1 MSKGGGT
8 QTSTTSVDPDIKRA
22 YLENYQ
28 QAQGV
33 AASLPQQQFAPMNA
47 MYQQGEQALTNAA
60 LAGQGLSSVDQA
72 AMLTQQAGGYQPLTV
87 GGYGGGPTSLAGA
100 QGYGATDVNAA
111 MANLGMG
118 QGQGTLGSYMNPY
131 SQGVTQN
138 ALADLEASRQ
148 NAIRQTAQQ
157 AQQARAFGGSRQGV
171 AEAQTNLGFTKQAGD
186 LSARLNEQA
195 FNQAMAAQQQD
206 LARQQQAAI
215 QNASQ
220 RTAAS
225 QFGAGAMNQAEL
237 SNAASRNQMAQFN
250 ANIAQQAA
258 LANQSTGLAGS
269 QYRLSAAGQLGNLG
283 AQQQALRLGGAQQ
296 VMGAGG
302 ARQQLEQQQLDAM
315 RNLATQRLG
324 IQQTALGMQPGNLG
338 QTTSTPLYQNRAGGG
353 LGGALAGSQ
362 LANLVSP
369 GNAGYGAALGGLLGY
384 FGG

>member
-33 AASLPQQQFAPMNA
+33 AASLPQQQFAPLNA
-47 MYQQGEQALTNAA
+47 MYQTGEQAVINAG
-60 LAGQGLSSVDQA
+60 LAGQGLTSVDQA
-72 AMLTQQAGGYQPLTV
+72 AMLTQQAA
-87 GGYGGGPTSLAGA
+87 GPRNLSL
-100 QGYGATDVNAA
+100 
-111 MANLGMG
+111 G
-118 QGQGTLGSYMNPY
+118 QGPGTLGSYMNPY

-148 NAIRQTAQQ
+148 NALRQTSQQ
-157 AQQARAFGGSRQGV
+157 AQAARAFGGSRQGV
-171 AEAQTNLGFTKQAGD
+171 AEAQTNLGFTKQYGD

-206 LARQQQAAI
+206 R
-215 QNASQ
+215 ASQ
-220 RTAAS
+220 MM
-225 QFGAGAMNQAEL
+225 G
-237 SNAASRNQMAQFN
+237 
-250 ANIAQQAA
+250 AQQ
-258 LANQSTGLAGS
+258 
-269 QYRLSAAGQLGNLG
+269 LSGIGG
-283 AQQQALRLGGAQQ
+283 QQQALRLGGAQQ

-338 QTTSTPLYQNRAGGG
+338 QTTSTPLYQNRAAGG

>member
-8 QTSTTSVDPDIKRA
+8 QTSTTSVDPDIKKA

-60 LAGQGLSSVDQA
+60 LAGQGLTSVDQA
-72 AMLTQQAGGYQPLTV
+72 ALLTQQAS
-87 GGYGGGPTSLAGA
+87 GPRNLSL
-100 QGYGATDVNAA
+100 
-111 MANLGMG
+111 G
-118 QGQGTLGSYMNPY
+118 QGPGTLGSYMNPY

-148 NAIRQTAQQ
+148 NAIRQTSQQ
-157 AQQARAFGGSRQGV
+157 AQAARAFGGSRQGV
-171 AEAQTNLGFTKQAGD
+171 AEAQTNLGFTKQYGD

-195 FNQAMAAQQQD
+195 FNQAMAAQGQD
-206 LARQQQAAI
+206 ISRQLM
-215 QNASQ
+215 
-220 RTAAS
+220 
-225 QFGAGAMNQAEL
+225 G
-237 SNAASRNQMAQFN
+237 
-250 ANIAQQAA
+250 
-258 LANQSTGLAGS
+258 
-269 QYRLSAAGQLGNLG
+269 AGQLSGIG
-283 AQQQALRLGGAQQ
+283 GQQQQLRLGGAQQ

-324 IQQTALGMQPGNLG
+324 IQSSALGIQPGNLG
-338 QTTSTPLYQNRAGGG
+338 QSTSTPLYQNRAAGG

-369 GNAGYGAALGGLLGY
+369 GNTGYGAALGGLLGY
-384 FGG
+384 FG

>member
-8 QTSTTSVDPDIKRA
+8 QTSTTSVDPDIKKA

-33 AASLPQQQFAPMNA
+33 AAALPQQQFSPFNA
-47 MYQQGEQALTNAA
+47 MYQSGEQALTNAGI
-60 LAGQGLSSVDQA
+60 AGQGLSSVDQA
-72 AMLTQQAGGYQPLTV
+72 ALLTQQAS
-87 GGYGGGPTSLAGA
+87 GPRNLSLE
-100 QGYGATDVNAA
+100 
-111 MANLGMG
+111 

-138 ALADLEASRQ
+138 ALADLEMSRQ
-148 NAIRQTAQQ
+148 NALRQTAQQ
-157 AQQARAFGGSRQGV
+157 AQAARAFGGSRQGV
-171 AEAQTNLGFTKQAGD
+171 AEAQTNLGFTKQYGD

-206 LARQQQAAI
+206 R
-215 QNASQ
+215 ASQ
-220 RTAAS
+220 LMGAS
-225 QFGAGAMNQAEL
+225 QL
-237 SNAASRNQMAQFN
+237 SG
-250 ANIAQQAA
+250 I
-258 LANQSTGLAGS
+258 GG
-269 QYRLSAAGQLGNLG
+269 
-283 AQQQALRLGGAQQ
+283 QQQALRLGGAQA

-315 RNLATQRLG
+315 RNLGMQRLG
-324 IQQTALGMQPGNLG
+324 IQSSALGIQPGNLG
-338 QTTSTPLYQNRAGGG
+338 QSTSTPLYQNRAAGG

>member
-8 QTSTTSVDPDIKRA
+8 QTSTTSVDPDIKKA

-47 MYQQGEQALTNAA
+47 MYQSGEQALTNAA

-72 AMLTQQAGGYQPLTV
+72 ALLTQQAA
-87 GGYGGGPTSLAGA
+87 GPRNLSL
-100 QGYGATDVNAA
+100 
-111 MANLGMG
+111 G
-118 QGQGTLGSYMNPY
+118 QGPGTLGSYMNPY

-148 NAIRQTAQQ
+148 NALRQTSQQ
-157 AQQARAFGGSRQGV
+157 AQAARAFGGSRQGV
-171 AEAQTNLGFTKQAGD
+171 AEAQTNLGFTKQYGD

-206 LARQQQAAI
+206 R
-215 QNASQ
+215 ASQ
-220 RTAAS
+220 
-225 QFGAGAMNQAEL
+225 M
-237 SNAASRNQMAQFN
+237 M
-250 ANIAQQAA
+250 
-258 LANQSTGLAGS
+258 
-269 QYRLSAAGQLGNLG
+269 G
-283 AQQQALRLGGAQQ
+283 AQQLSGIGGQQQQLRLGGAQQ

-315 RNLATQRLG
+315 RSLATQRLG
-324 IQQTALGMQPGNLG
+324 IQQAALGMQPGNLG
-338 QTTSTPLYQNRAGGG
+338 QSTSTPLYQNRAGGA
-353 LGGALAGSQ
+353 LGGALAGYQ
-362 LANLVSP
+362 LGGKDNSGL
-369 GNAGYGAALGGLLGY
+369 GAALGGLLGY

>member
-1 MSKGGGT
+1 MSKGGGQT
-8 QTSTTSVDPDIKRA
+8 QTSTTYVDPDIKKA

-47 MYQQGEQALTNAA
+47 MYQSGEQALTNAA
-60 LAGQGLSSVDQA
+60 LAGQGLTSVDQA
-72 AMLTQQAGGYQPLTV
+72 AMLTQQAS
-87 GGYGGGPTSLAGA
+87 GPRNLSL
-100 QGYGATDVNAA
+100 
-111 MANLGMG
+111 G
-118 QGQGTLGSYMNPY
+118 QGPGTLGSYMNPY

-148 NAIRQTAQQ
+148 NAIRQTSQQ
-157 AQQARAFGGSRQGV
+157 AQAARAFGGSRQGV
-171 AEAQTNLGFTKQAGD
+171 AEAQTNLGFTKQYGD

-206 LARQQQAAI
+206 LSRQLM
-215 QNASQ
+215 
-220 RTAAS
+220 
-225 QFGAGAMNQAEL
+225 G
-237 SNAASRNQMAQFN
+237 
-250 ANIAQQAA
+250 
-258 LANQSTGLAGS
+258 
-269 QYRLSAAGQLGNLG
+269 AGQLSGIG
-283 AQQQALRLGGAQQ
+283 GQQQALRLGGAQA

-338 QTTSTPLYQNRAGGG
+338 QSTSTPLYQNRAAGG

-369 GNAGYGAALGGLLGY
+369 GNAGLGAALGGLLGY
-384 FGG
+384 FG

>member
-22 YLENYQ
+22 YLENYDT
-28 QAQGV
+28 AKSV

-47 MYQQGEQALTNAA
+47 MYQSGEQALTNAA
-60 LAGQGLSSVDQA
+60 LAGQGLTSVDQA
-72 AMLTQQAGGYQPLTV
+72 AMLTQQAS
-87 GGYGGGPTSLAGA
+87 GPRNLSL
-100 QGYGATDVNAA
+100 
-111 MANLGMG
+111 G
-118 QGQGTLGSYMNPY
+118 QGPGTLGSYMNPY

-148 NAIRQTAQQ
+148 NALRQTSQQ
-157 AQQARAFGGSRQGV
+157 AQAARAFGGSRQGV
-171 AEAQTNLGFTKQAGD
+171 AEAQTNLGFTKQYGD

-195 FNQAMAAQQQD
+195 FNQAMAAQGQD
-206 LARQQQAAI
+206 ISRQLM
-215 QNASQ
+215 
-220 RTAAS
+220 
-225 QFGAGAMNQAEL
+225 G
-237 SNAASRNQMAQFN
+237 
-250 ANIAQQAA
+250 
-258 LANQSTGLAGS
+258 
-269 QYRLSAAGQLGNLG
+269 AGQLSGIG
-283 AQQQALRLGGAQQ
+283 GQQQALRLGGAQQ

-338 QTTSTPLYQNRAGGG
+338 QTTSTPLYQNRAAGG

>member
-22 YLENYQ
+22 YLQNYQ

-47 MYQQGEQALTNAA
+47 MYQSGEQALTNAA
-60 LAGQGLSSVDQA
+60 LAGQGLTSVDQA
-72 AMLTQQAGGYQPLTV
+72 AMLTQQAS
-87 GGYGGGPTSLAGA
+87 GPRNLSL
-100 QGYGATDVNAA
+100 
-111 MANLGMG
+111 G
-118 QGQGTLGSYMNPY
+118 QGPGTLGSYMNPY

-148 NAIRQTAQQ
+148 NALRQTSQQ
-157 AQQARAFGGSRQGV
+157 AQAARAFGGSRQGV
-171 AEAQTNLGFTKQAGD
+171 AEAQTNLGFTKQYGD

-206 LARQQQAAI
+206 R
-215 QNASQ
+215 ASQ
-220 RTAAS
+220 LM
-225 QFGAGAMNQAEL
+225 G
-237 SNAASRNQMAQFN
+237 
-250 ANIAQQAA
+250 AQQ
-258 LANQSTGLAGS
+258 
-269 QYRLSAAGQLGNLG
+269 LSGIGG
-283 AQQQALRLGGAQQ
+283 QQQALRLGGAQQ

-338 QTTSTPLYQNRAGGG
+338 QTTSTPLYQNRAAGG

>member
-47 MYQQGEQALTNAA
+47 MYQSGEQALTNAA
-60 LAGQGLSSVDQA
+60 LAGQGLTSVDQA
-72 AMLTQQAGGYQPLTV
+72 AQMTQQAGGYQPITV
-87 GGYGGGPTSLAGA
+87 SGYGGGPASLADA
-100 QGYGATDVNAA
+100 QGYGASDVYAA
-111 MANLGMG
+111 QANLGTG
-118 QGQGTLGSYMNPY
+118 QGGIGSYMNPY

-148 NAIRQTAQQ
+148 NAIRQTSQQ
-157 AQQARAFGGSRQGV
+157 AQAARAFGGSRQGV
-171 AEAQTNLGFTKQAGD
+171 AEAQTNLGFTKQSGD

-206 LARQQQAAI
+206 LARQQQAAM
-215 QNASQ
+215 QNAAQ
-220 RTAAS
+220 RSAAS
-225 QFGAGAMNQAEL
+225 QFGAGAYNQSAL

-258 LANQSTGLAGS
+258 LANQSSGLAGA

-283 AQQQALRLGGAQQ
+283 GQQQALRLGGAQQ

-338 QTTSTPLYQNRAGGG
+338 QTTSTPLYQNRAAGG

-384 FGG
+384 FG

>member
-8 QTSTTSVDPDIKRA
+8 QTSTTSVDPDIKKA

-47 MYQQGEQALTNAA
+47 MYQSGEQALTNAA
-60 LAGQGLSSVDQA
+60 LAGQGLTSVDQA
-72 AMLTQQAGGYQPLTV
+72 AMLTQQAS
-87 GGYGGGPTSLAGA
+87 GPRNLSL
-100 QGYGATDVNAA
+100 
-111 MANLGMG
+111 G
-118 QGQGTLGSYMNPY
+118 QGPGTLGSYMNPY

-148 NAIRQTAQQ
+148 NAIRQTSQQ
-157 AQQARAFGGSRQGV
+157 AQAARAFGGSRQGV
-171 AEAQTNLGFTKQAGD
+171 AEAQTNLGFTKQYGD

-206 LARQQQAAI
+206 LSRQLM
-215 QNASQ
+215 
-220 RTAAS
+220 
-225 QFGAGAMNQAEL
+225 G
-237 SNAASRNQMAQFN
+237 
-250 ANIAQQAA
+250 
-258 LANQSTGLAGS
+258 
-269 QYRLSAAGQLGNLG
+269 AGQLSGIG
-283 AQQQALRLGGAQQ
+283 GQQQQLRLGGAQQ

-338 QTTSTPLYQNRAGGG
+338 QTTSTPLYQNRAAGG

>member
-1 MSKGGGT
+1 
-8 QTSTTSVDPDIKRA
+8 
-22 YLENYQ
+22 
-28 QAQGV
+28 
-33 AASLPQQQFAPMNA
+33 
-47 MYQQGEQALTNAA
+47 
-60 LAGQGLSSVDQA
+60 
-72 AMLTQQAGGYQPLTV
+72 
-87 GGYGGGPTSLAGA
+87 
-100 QGYGATDVNAA
+100 
-111 MANLGMG
+111 MG
-118 QGQGTLGSYMNPY
+118 QGQGTLGSYINPF

-138 ALADLEASRQ
+138 ALSDLEMSRQ

-220 RTAAS
+220 RTAASQFGASAANQAELVNAAARNALSQFNVGNLQQSGLSNMAAQNAASQFGAGAMNQSELVNAAARNALAQFNAGNLQQSGLSNMAAQNAAS

-338 QTTSTPLYQNRAGGG
+338 QTTSTPLYQNRAAGG

-384 FGG
+384 FG

>member
-33 AASLPQQQFAPMNA
+33 AASLPQQQFAPLNA

-72 AMLTQQAGGYQPLTV
+72 ALLTQQAS
-87 GGYGGGPTSLAGA
+87 GPRNLSL
-100 QGYGATDVNAA
+100 
-111 MANLGMG
+111 G
-118 QGQGTLGSYMNPY
+118 QGPGTLGSYMNPY

-148 NAIRQTAQQ
+148 NALRQTSQQ
-157 AQQARAFGGSRQGV
+157 AQAARAFGGSRQGV
-171 AEAQTNLGFTKQAGD
+171 AEAQTNLGFTKQYGD

-206 LARQQQAAI
+206 LSRQLM
-215 QNASQ
+215 
-220 RTAAS
+220 
-225 QFGAGAMNQAEL
+225 G
-237 SNAASRNQMAQFN
+237 
-250 ANIAQQAA
+250 
-258 LANQSTGLAGS
+258 
-269 QYRLSAAGQLGNLG
+269 AGQLSGIG
-283 AQQQALRLGGAQQ
+283 GQQQQLRLGGAQQ

-324 IQQTALGMQPGNLG
+324 IQSSALGMQPGNLG
-338 QTTSTPLYQNRAGGG
+338 QTTSTPLYQNRAAGG